1 MTVKECYV
9 AMEGDYEGVMQRLMT
24 EARIVKYL
32 NKFLDNQDYTGLC
45 ETLAAQNYEDA
56 FRHSHNLKGVG
67 LNLGMTKLHQSS
79 DVLCETLRGGTPK
92 EDVGPLLEQV
102 KKDYEQV
109 VEAIR
114 QLQ

>member
-1 MTVKECYV
+1 MTVKECYA

-24 EARIVKYL
+24 DERIVKFL
-32 NKFLDNQDYTGLC
+32 NKFLDNQDYAWLC

-56 FRHSHNLKGVG
+56 FRHAHNLKGVG

-79 DVLCETLRGGTPK
+79 DVLCEELRGGAPK
-92 EDVGPLLEQV
+92 KDVGPLLEQV
-102 KKDYEQV
+102 KTDYEQV
-109 VEAIR
+109 INAIR